1 MRGDHQERGQRQ
13 ARGSGLLPPEFQHGQ
28 DPTKVCREK
37 GVRPKQ
43 LSCRQRRALGH
54 GMETFAANV
63 RARPLAVLAAT
74 NLATG
79 VAVGIYVKGKAE
91 GGVRKLLKKMLFSL
105 VFTSLK
111 AVASKTV
118 SQEQDK
124 LKQKTKVGGLWL
136 PPSLARCMTRKAVAA
151 LPAKE
156 L

>member
-13 ARGSGLLPPEFQHGQ
+13 ARGSGLLPPEIPHGQ
-28 DPTKVCREK
+28 SQDSRFAGRKA
-37 GVRPKQ
+37 
-43 LSCRQRRALGH
+43 SSAAWH

>member
-1 MRGDHQERGQRQ
+1 M
-13 ARGSGLLPPEFQHGQ
+13 
-28 DPTKVCREK
+28 
-37 GVRPKQ
+37 RPKQ

-124 LKQKTKVGGLWL
+124 LKQKTKVGDLWL